1 MFFRGRDSDLRR
13 EKRDEGRTRAAGAAV
28 EGATSCWTI
37 YIADPHRP
45 QRWRAQMM
53 AMMTAIVRSGEAAA
67 SDRGRE
73 QDSNRGKCLT
83 SPAPRSLI
91 PYDTSHRET
100 EDDRD
105 RAVDV
110 EGQLQLPH
118 KRTERRECGG
128 RSGRRTDPSLNPS
141 LSRSSRFF
149 TPKCDRRSRRI
160 VCVVASGK
168 GGREEGRK
176 GSHTEESNGTRLLP
190 AARAPLRGGE
200 KKNGFLASFTTHR
213 PSNILAPID

>member
-1 MFFRGRDSDLRR
+1 MFRRRSLRRRRRLRLDRRPAMFFRGRDSDLRR

-110 EGQLQLPH
+110 EGQLQLPQAH
-118 KRTERRECGG
+118 GAKGVRREE
-128 RSGRRTDPSLNPS
+128 RPTN
-141 LSRSSRFF
+141 
-149 TPKCDRRSRRI
+149 
-160 VCVVASGK
+160 
-168 GGREEGRK
+168 
-176 GSHTEESNGTRLLP
+176 GSI
-190 AARAPLRGGE
+190 A
-200 KKNGFLASFTTHR
+200 
-213 PSNILAPID
+213 

>member
-1 MFFRGRDSDLRR
+1 MARSD
-13 EKRDEGRTRAAGAAV
+13 DGNDDG
-28 EGATSCWTI
+28 
-37 YIADPHRP
+37 D
-45 QRWRAQMM
+45 
-53 AMMTAIVRSGEAAA
+53 IVRSGEAAA

-118 KRTERRECGG
+118 ERTERRECGG

-160 VCVVASGK
+160 VCVVGEGRK
-168 GGREEGRK
+168 GRKGRK

-190 AARAPLRGGE
+190 AARARLSAAARRKMVSSPHLQRIAHPT
-200 KKNGFLASFTTHR
+200 FLPQSIEIPFVKRSASARSPRSAFSSSR
-213 PSNILAPID
+213 RLIALCGPPSVSFVRTSMERA